1 MLRVTKNTGKIT
13 SIKRGDFS
21 IDSFVCSFSKPTSS
35 FVIIPGVTEYKNIYS
50 QSNQLIF
57 DHGDYKQ
64 SIYVEFTSEGELDR
78 FFTMLMREIKINQ
91 ITNVSVDTK
100 NK

>member
-1 MLRVTKNTGKIT
+1 MLRVTKNTVKIT
-13 SIKRGDFS
+13 SIKRGDFP
-21 IDSFVCSFSKPTSS
+21 IDS

-50 QSNQLIF
+50 QINQLIF
-57 DHGDYKQ
+57 DQGDYKQ
-64 SIYVEFTSEGELDR
+64 SIYVEFVSEGELDR

-100 NK
+100 TK